1 VPTAVATLTPTIS
14 QRRIKSSAVVQSGDT
29 ILIGGLIS
37 EQDSR
42 TKSGIPF
49 LSQLPIIG
57 WLFGQDTDDLTRTE
71 LIVLIT
77 PRVVRDADEARRV
90 TEEVRSRMREL
101 ERSQRLQQFERR
113 RDASVKTR

>member
-1 VPTAVATLTPTIS
+1 MPTAVATLTPTIS